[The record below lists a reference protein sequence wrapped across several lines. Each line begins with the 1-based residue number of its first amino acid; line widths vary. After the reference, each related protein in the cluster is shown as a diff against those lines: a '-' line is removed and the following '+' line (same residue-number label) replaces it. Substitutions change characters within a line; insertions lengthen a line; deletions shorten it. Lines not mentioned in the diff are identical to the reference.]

1 MLWQLPSPPCS
12 CHAAAGGR
20 CDTCCCRLLEV
31 PHLVLCP
38 TSGSRRVGPPCGR
51 AAAGGVSASCPPRL
65 LLLLLLLL
73 RMLVVLVMVLLLPWG
88 KSCWPMHLVV
98 LLVIYV

>member
-1 MLWQLPSPPCS
+1 
-12 CHAAAGGR
+12 
-20 CDTCCCRLLEV
+20 
-31 PHLVLCP
+31 
-38 TSGSRRVGPPCGR
+38 
-51 AAAGGVSASCPPRL
+51 L